1 MKTLKH
7 GIIGI
12 AVLVVLTFA
21 FTACDEVKRINDALQ
36 LINKDGEYWVSTD
49 PSPKSALSLKSDGT
63 LVMIWEDF
71 PGMWTDTIPGISL
84 SGTYIIESGNTLSI
98 TMTMTT
104 TVLVEPITNTTTT
117 TGTFY
122 MSNDGNSMTFKVEGE
137 PSSNFRRESV
147 SLGVFTPPSSHTQ
160 LTQRQWKDGSISSAG
175 SGRLYSI
182 PVTAGSTYGVWWKS
196 IWSGYD
202 STDPDAAEVTVR
214 AYDSSGT
221 KLFDDYTVWYDPKT
235 FTASSTGTVYIWVI
249 VDGGR
254 QPGKFPIVY
263 LSDNNSPN
271 PTFYRYSEL
280 DEWLSEQPNNT
291 AANPYV
297 INFNTTNINNS
308 FTNTLRG
315 QEIKDKYISLN
326 LSGSIFTGT
335 GGGDIFDAGFDGC
348 YTLTSI
354 ILPNSLTSIGIE
366 AFRGCSSL
374 TGITIPAS
382 VKSIGRSAFT
392 NCSSLTSVKFE
403 GTIPSSG
410 FDEDAFSAIGDLRNV
425 FYATDS
431 TNGTPGTYIVEG
443 GTTTNQAWAKQ

>member
-21 FTACDEVKRINDALQ
+21 FTACDEVKQINDALQ
-36 LINKDGEYWVSTD
+36 LINKDGEYWVSTGS
-49 PSPKSALSLKSDGT
+49 SPKSGMGFKSDGT
-63 LVMIWEDF
+63 LILIGEDF
-71 PGMWTDTIPGISL
+71 PGMWERADALPEISVVA
-84 SGTYIIESGNTLSI
+84 TYEIKNGNTLNI
-98 TMTMTT
+98 TTQVTMTI
-104 TVLVEPITNTTTT
+104 LEEPIETTT

-122 MSNDGNSMTFKVEGE
+122 MSNDGNSMSFKVEGE
-137 PSSNFRRESV
+137 PSVNFRRESV
-147 SLGVFTPPSSHTQ
+147 TFGVFTPPSNHTP

-221 KLFDDYTVWYDPKT
+221 KLFDDYTAWYDPKT

-249 VDGGR
+249 VDGDR
-254 QPGKFPIVY
+254 QPGKFSIVY
-263 LSDNNSPN
+263 LSDNSPN

-291 AANPYV
+291 AATPYV
-297 INFNTTNINNS
+297 INFNTTNINNL

-335 GGGDIFDAGFDGC
+335 GGGDILDYGFNGC

-392 NCSSLTSVKFE
+392 NCNSLTSVTFE

-410 FDEDAFSAIGDLRNV
+410 FDEAAFSSIGDLRNV
-425 FYATDS
+425 FYTTDS
-431 TNGTPGTYIVEG
+431 TNGTPGTYIVESD
-443 GTTTNQAWAKQ
+443 TITNQAWTKQ